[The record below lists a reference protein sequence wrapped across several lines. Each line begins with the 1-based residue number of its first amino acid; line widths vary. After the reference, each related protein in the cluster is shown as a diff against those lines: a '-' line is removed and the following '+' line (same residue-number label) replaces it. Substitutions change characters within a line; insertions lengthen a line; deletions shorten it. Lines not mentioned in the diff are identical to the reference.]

1 VNPTAKGTLWAVG
14 AAVSL
19 SWLPLFFL
27 YTHTGNDPFVWRS
40 WLIIFQSG
48 ALALA
53 LVVIPAQDKNWRT
66 RTRRWLFYWGD
77 GGEPTPVRNPLE
89 VLKTPAFWM
98 VIAYAVDL
106 TLWIWAATLIDPL
119 VATLVFQLFPIGM
132 VWVAAR
138 LGRKISA
145 GQGAAPH
152 VIGGKHWTLMAS
164 SFLGAALVIWSETG
178 TVSTLNWLGIALA
191 LAATAFGITSFWGTV
206 STGRLMTWPDDD
218 PNDLAWASSLSAVVG
233 RFYALPLTLLGSALF
248 FPPTEDRFDFTWTTL
263 GFLSLIGVFN
273 MAGAVSHRYS
283 LYVTS
288 SLSVQRIMFFS
299 PVLQMLWI
307 WMFADVSI
315 AKPQVLLL
323 GTAIVL
329 LSNLGYQTES
339 A

>member
-1 VNPTAKGTLWAVG
+1 MNPTARGALWAVG

-27 YTHTGNDPFVWRS
+27 YTHTGDDPFLWRS
-40 WLIIFQSG
+40 WLILFQS
-48 ALALA
+48 AVLALA
-53 LVVIPAQDKNWRT
+53 LVLIPAKDKNWREK
-66 RTRRWLFYWGD
+66 TRRCLYYWGSD
-77 GGEPTPVRNPLE
+77 GEPVRVRNPLE
-89 VLKTPAFWM
+89 ALKTPAFWM
-98 VIAYAVDL
+98 VIGYAVDL
-106 TLWIWAATLIDPL
+106 TFWVWAATLIDPL

-132 VWVAAR
+132 VWLAAR
-138 LGRKISA
+138 LGRRIAA
-145 GQGAAPH
+145 GQRTAPH
-152 VIGGKHWTLMAS
+152 AIGGKHWMLMAS

-178 TVSTLNWLGIALA
+178 AVSTLNWLGIALA
-191 LAATAFGITSFWGTV
+191 LAATAFGIGSFWGTV

-218 PNDLAWASSLSAVVG
+218 PNDLAWAATLSAVVG
-233 RFYALPLTLLGSALF
+233 RFFALPLTLLGSVFF
-248 FPPTEDRFDFTWTTL
+248 FPPTDDRFELTWPIL

-299 PVLQMLWI
+299 PALQMLWL

-315 AKPQVLLL
+315 AKPQVLLI

-329 LSNLGYQTES
+329 LSNLTYHAES